1 MNLLKGFSMHS
12 DKMRQ
17 EPASPDMDK
26 LALPDSDLSGEP
38 TLEEILSDPV
48 VRSIM
53 DKDHVSSAELVRIVT
68 RQDRTAA

>member
-1 MNLLKGFSMHS
+1 MNLLKGFTMHS
-12 DKMRQ
+12 DKTRQ

-26 LALPDSDLSGEP
+26 PASPGSDLSGEP

-53 DKDHVSSAELVRIVT
+53 DKDHVSSDDLVRIVT
-68 RQDRTAA
+68 RQDRAAA